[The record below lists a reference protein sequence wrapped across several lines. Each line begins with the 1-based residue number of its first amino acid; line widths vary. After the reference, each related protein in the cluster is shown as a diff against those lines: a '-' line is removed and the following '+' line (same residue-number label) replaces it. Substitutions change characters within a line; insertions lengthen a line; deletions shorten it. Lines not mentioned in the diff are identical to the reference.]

1 MSSESYV
8 VLQGLPTP
16 QVYHDLRKLANLTPP
31 PAEAMVDAVPKSLLH
46 SFACFVAYERKHML
60 NDHTPGP
67 DQDAIAMGRLL
78 GDGAL
83 FLMLVDVAVHP
94 NHQGKG
100 IGKRIMESLV
110 TFADLHAP
118 HAYVSLVADP
128 LGQRLYPKY
137 GFEDVKPGLGMFR
150 CLRIQSDAELKR
162 AREERQAAAMRG
174 PSNSS

>member
-1 MSSESYV
+1 METEQYI

-16 QVYHDLRKLANLTPP
+16 QTYHDLRKLANLTPP
-31 PAEAMVDAVPKSLLH
+31 PPEAMAEAVPKSLQN
-46 SFACFVAYERKHML
+46 SFACFIAYERKEMIDE
-60 NDHTPGP
+60 NTPAL

-83 FLMLVDVAVHP
+83 FLQLVDVAVHP
-94 NHQGKG
+94 DHQGKG
-100 IGKRIMESLV
+100 LGKQIMESLV
-110 TFADLHAP
+110 RYVDEHAP

-137 GFEDVKPGLGMFR
+137 GFEDVKPGVGMFR
-150 CLRIQSDAELKR
+150 CLRIQRDPNFKK

-174 PSNSS
+174 PSGS

>member
-1 MSSESYV
+1 MENEQYM

-31 PAEAMVDAVPKSLLH
+31 SPEAMAEAVPKSLQN
-46 SFACFVAYERKHML
+46 SFACFVAYERKKMV
-60 NDHTPGP
+60 DEKTPTPG
-67 DQDAIAMGRLL
+67 QDAVAMGRLL

-83 FLMLVDVAVHP
+83 FLQLVDIAVHP
-94 NHQGKG
+94 DHQGKG

-110 TFADLHAP
+110 RYGDEHAP

-137 GFEDVKPGLGMFR
+137 GFEDVKPSVGMFR
-150 CLRIQSDAELKR
+150 CLRIQRDPDFKKV
-162 AREERQAAAMRG
+162 REERQAAAMRG
-174 PSNSS
+174 SSGA